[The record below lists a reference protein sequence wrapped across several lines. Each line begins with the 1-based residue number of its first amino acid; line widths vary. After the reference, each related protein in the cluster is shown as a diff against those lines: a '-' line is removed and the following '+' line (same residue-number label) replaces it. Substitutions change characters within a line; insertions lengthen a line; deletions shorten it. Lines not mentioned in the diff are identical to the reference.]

1 MKIRCTT
8 RFDITETGVTG
19 HFPSHRVPFVDRA
32 GQAVTD
38 LVTWNRSRNQQRN
51 WETITQLLSLR
62 TQIDWTS
69 PVSDGSWWSF
79 EFSSDNPHVFDH
91 DGDQLGRLRQDC
103 QGVPMLINL
112 GESAGTDP
120 VLQSQG
126 PAPNI
131 LFDAVPINN

>member
-1 MKIRCTT
+1 M
-8 RFDITETGVTG
+8 TG
-19 HFPSHRVPFVDRA
+19 HFPSHRVPFADRA

-38 LVTWNRSRNQQRN
+38 LATWNRSRNQQRN

-69 PVSDGSWWSF
+69 PVKDGSWWTF
-79 EFSSDNPHVFDH
+79 DFTSDNPHVWEH
-91 DGDQLGRLRQDC
+91 SGDQLSRLRQDC

-112 GESAGTDP
+112 GESENTGT
-120 VLQSQG
+120 VLETRD

-131 LFDAVPINN
+131 RFDVVPINN